1 MNVVRAVCARA
12 LPALTSLDSRHP
24 RLTHEGLWAVA
35 GLTSL
40 GGLGRG
46 NRTCRCV
53 LSERPI
59 SESPEG
65 AEGAPPWC
73 RLVVSA
79 AHLRRKDT
87 RVVVVAQ
94 PTFSRP
100 ATRPGELRLGSP
112 TRRRRRQRPKA
123 TAARKSVILMKRS
136 EIKAPVSFRLVED
149 AGTPQDASR
158 WSTPP
163 PLDTPA
169 YNSRSTSPRHPQ
181 RCVRSD
187 ALANGVVQVGAH
199 RLHRRLAVGPRQRHL
214 SKVNTHMSTVN
225 THLSR
230 LIELTQVNT
239 HQRHQ
244 RAARLRLAVAQRAHC
259 RLRLCR
265 EPRP

>member
-163 PLDTPA
+163 PT
-169 YNSRSTSPRHPQ
+169 RHPRVQ
-181 RCVRSD
+181 LSLHLAAASAALRTVRRTCEWCR
-187 ALANGVVQVGAH
+187 AG
-199 RLHRRLAVGPRQRHL
+199 RRTPPP
-214 SKVNTHMSTVN
+214 SP
-225 THLSR
+225 
-230 LIELTQVNT
+230 
-239 HQRHQ
+239 
-244 RAARLRLAVAQRAHC
+244 ARR
-259 RLRLCR
+259 
-265 EPRP
+265 RPAPAPPE